1 MLIFLLPVV
10 VKVLDSFVFTAL
22 VLCGA
27 PSYTFAVTDLFRKDV
42 CCALVNRL
50 VGSAG
55 IKQKVAP

>member
-1 MLIFLLPVV
+1 MP
-10 VKVLDSFVFTAL
+10 FVFTAL

>member
-1 MLIFLLPVV
+1 MLPVA